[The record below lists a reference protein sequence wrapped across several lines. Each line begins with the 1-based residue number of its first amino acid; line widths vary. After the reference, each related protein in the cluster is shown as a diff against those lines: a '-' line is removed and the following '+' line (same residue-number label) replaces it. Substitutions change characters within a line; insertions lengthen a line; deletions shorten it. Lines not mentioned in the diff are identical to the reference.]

1 SSAISPRV
9 RVDVLTSRRHNRGYE
24 DQTPKG
30 KGGYSSDNPTSAALV
45 VARGQ
50 ASGVARR
57 YHGTGA
63 SARGGQKPAC
73 EEGRSAMKNTHRG
86 MGTVFQPTYTDAK
99 TGELKTAATWRIQ
112 FFVGGKC
119 YRESAGTT
127 DRKIAV
133 KLLK

>member
-1 SSAISPRV
+1 
-9 RVDVLTSRRHNRGYE
+9 
-24 DQTPKG
+24 
-30 KGGYSSDNPTSAALV
+30 
-45 VARGQ
+45 
-50 ASGVARR
+50 
-57 YHGTGA
+57 
-63 SARGGQKPAC
+63 
-73 EEGRSAMKNTHRG
+73 MKNTHRG

-133 KLLK
+133 KLLKRRIAEANSGRPFGYDIEKTTLGDLVEMVLNDYRANGRRLRGVVSPLEPQPRATVVKLLK